1 MIPSGHATGPLRG
14 VALGDESAAAV
25 GTKPAAKSSR
35 SCHRTCRRNLC
46 EIEAR
51 PVEQRFAIAAAC
63 TDAEVSMIFR
73 HDDLVVEKSQSDA
86 RLANAQAE
94 EAAAREVRDI
104 ACATA
109 DAAEALFPAESSR

>member
-1 MIPSGHATGPLRG
+1 MIPSGHATGSLRG

-63 TDAEVSMIFR
+63 TDAEASNCAASTVINNSVHLWALELLTAFT
-73 HDDLVVEKSQSDA
+73 QSVKAGTGSA
-86 RLANAQAE
+86 RSHLGTSAG
-94 EAAAREVRDI
+94 V
-104 ACATA
+104 
-109 DAAEALFPAESSR
+109 

>member
-1 MIPSGHATGPLRG
+1 MIPSGHPTGSLRG

-63 TDAEVSMIFR
+63 TDAEASNYAASTVINNFR
-73 HDDLVVEKSQSDA
+73 ARMAVHLRAHDQMSLTLTLGNK
-86 RLANAQAE
+86 LF
-94 EAAAREVRDI
+94 DI
-104 ACATA
+104 VYIRIIIGCQW
-109 DAAEALFPAESSR
+109 RV

>member
-1 MIPSGHATGPLRG
+1 MT
-14 VALGDESAAAV
+14 
-25 GTKPAAKSSR
+25 
-35 SCHRTCRRNLC
+35 
-46 EIEAR
+46 
-51 PVEQRFAIAAAC
+51 
-63 TDAEVSMIFR
+63 FR